1 MTTCSVRW
9 RPSGGRGEFEFV
21 PADSLLD
28 RDISVDFEALS
39 LRISAEVYGVNAQGK
54 PRLRKH
60 ESNNR
65 RKLHLPQL
73 VMAIAG
79 LPEPAR
85 EDKGRPVR
93 FPLENKQ
100 FVMDEMDFDIVEDDG
115 MSVVLAPLRV
125 SVLHSDF
132 QVQLGDRLDAIAR
145 DWSEIDRIRGHDPK
159 LADAIDAH
167 RLQIRQG
174 TNSNEI
180 RKSADGMIRLKSK
193 LFGQT
198 NAGSA
203 TTLIEA
209 AIKPEVEAEEIVGRE
224 GRLLVR
230 LHVYRER
237 DRTFVRRVRKHYR
250 SLAGGRLVCNAC
262 GSVPIQVYGPSGES
276 CMEAHHK
283 VPIEQLQPDSVTL
296 VGDMVMLC
304 ASCHRVV
311 HSEKP
316 CLTVEK
322 VNELVVSPP
331 AAARRVGMTD
341 KIDPARRSRNMS
353 RIKGQD
359 TKPEMTVR
367 RLLHRMGY
375 RYRLH
380 RKDLPGKP
388 DIVFGPRRK
397 AIFVHGCF
405 LARAFLQARESCAE
419 IQRRVLG
426 NENSAQRRT
435 PLRPTRPI
443 DRGWVDGA
451 HAMGV
456 RACQRGCGRTAPT
469 RFPRRDR

>member
-21 PADSLLD
+21 PADSLLN
-28 RDISVDFEALS
+28 REISVDFEALD
-39 LRISAEVYGVNAQGK
+39 LRIPAEVYGVNAQGK

-85 EDKGRPVR
+85 EDKGGAVQ

-100 FVMDEMDFDIVEDDG
+100 FVMDRMDFEIVEDDG

-125 SVLHSDF
+125 SVLHCDF
-132 QVQLGDRLDAIAR
+132 EVQLPDRLNAIAH
-145 DWSEIDRIRGHDPK
+145 DWSEIDRIREHDPK
-159 LADAIDAH
+159 LADAIDSH
-167 RLQIRQG
+167 GLRIRQG
-174 TNSNEI
+174 INTNEI
-180 RKSADGMIRLKSK
+180 RKSADSMIKLKSK

-203 TTLIEA
+203 TTLIDA
-209 AIKPEVEAEEIVGRE
+209 TAKPEVEAEEIFGRE
-224 GRLLVR
+224 GRLLLR

-250 SLAGGRLVCNAC
+250 SLGGGRLVCHAC
-262 GSVPIQVYGPSGES
+262 GSVPIDVYGPAGES

-283 VPIEQLQPDSVTL
+283 VPIEQLQPDSVT
-296 VGDMVMLC
+296 VVRDMAMLC

-322 VNELVVSPP
+322 VNELAVSH
-331 AAARRVGMTD
+331 
-341 KIDPARRSRNMS
+341 
-353 RIKGQD
+353 
-359 TKPEMTVR
+359 
-367 RLLHRMGY
+367 RL
-375 RYRLH
+375 
-380 RKDLPGKP
+380 
-388 DIVFGPRRK
+388 
-397 AIFVHGCF
+397 
-405 LARAFLQARESCAE
+405 Q
-419 IQRRVLG
+419 
-426 NENSAQRRT
+426 
-435 PLRPTRPI
+435 PT
-443 DRGWVDGA
+443 A
-451 HAMGV
+451 
-456 RACQRGCGRTAPT
+456 
-469 RFPRRDR
+469 

>member
-21 PADSLLD
+21 PADSLVD
-28 RDISVDFEALS
+28 REISVDFEALN
-39 LRISAEVYGVNAQGK
+39 LRIPAEVSGVHAQGK

-60 ESNNR
+60 ESHNR

-73 VMAIAG
+73 VMAVAG

-85 EDKGRPVR
+85 EDKGGPVR

-125 SVLHSDF
+125 SVLHSEF

-145 DWSEIDRIRGHDPK
+145 DWSEIDQIRGHDPK
-159 LADAIDAH
+159 LAEAIEGH
-167 RLQIRQG
+167 GLQIRSA

-180 RKSADGMIRLKSK
+180 RKAADRMIRLKSK

-209 AIKPEVEAEEIVGRE
+209 DAQPEVEAEEIVGKE

-230 LHVYRER
+230 LHIYRER

-250 SLAGGRLVCNAC
+250 SLDGGRLVCHAC
-262 GSVPIQVYGPSGES
+262 GSVPVEVYGPSGES
-276 CMEAHHK
+276 CIEAHHK

-296 VGDMVMLC
+296 VRDMAMLC

-316 CLTVEK
+316 CLTVER
-322 VNELVVSPP
+322 VNELVVSHRPQP
-331 AAARRVGMTD
+331 AA
-341 KIDPARRSRNMS
+341 
-353 RIKGQD
+353 
-359 TKPEMTVR
+359 
-367 RLLHRMGY
+367 
-375 RYRLH
+375 
-380 RKDLPGKP
+380 
-388 DIVFGPRRK
+388 
-397 AIFVHGCF
+397 
-405 LARAFLQARESCAE
+405 
-419 IQRRVLG
+419 
-426 NENSAQRRT
+426 
-435 PLRPTRPI
+435 
-443 DRGWVDGA
+443 
-451 HAMGV
+451 HA
-456 RACQRGCGRTAPT
+456 
-469 RFPRRDR
+469 